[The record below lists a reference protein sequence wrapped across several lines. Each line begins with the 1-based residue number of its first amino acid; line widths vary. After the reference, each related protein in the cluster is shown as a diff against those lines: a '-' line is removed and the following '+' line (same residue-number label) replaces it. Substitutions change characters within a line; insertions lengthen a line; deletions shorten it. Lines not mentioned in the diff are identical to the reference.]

1 MKNRTLR
8 TSHLIAAAA
17 MLLAF
22 ASCGS
27 KTQTYAAADGSVTA
41 TLNERTGEWHL
52 TGPDGREIVPNYDS
66 MRVTEVSPDG
76 HPMTIVYYSGS
87 VEHWRQYYSTMQ
99 LRSEGDIVGGK
110 REGRWVFYHA
120 NGNIQTEATFVGG
133 VVRDHLLQRPCTD
146 IDIVCV
152 GRQEGGEV
160 HIGIQLAHAASA
172 ALGGSHVAVFKNF
185 GTASFKYTVDGR
197 EYELEF
203 VGARRES
210 YSRDSR
216 KPVVENGTLEDDQ
229 RRRDFTVNAL
239 AVCLNNDRLGEL
251 IDPFGGIRDLDAG
264 ILRTPLDPDI
274 TFSDDPLR
282 MMRAVRFA
290 SQLGF
295 RIADDTFEAIG
306 RNAKR
311 IEIVSAERITT
322 ELNKIMASSNPSLG
336 LKLMQKSGL
345 MQLVMPEISALQG
358 VETVDGKG
366 HKDIFFHTMQV
377 LDNVAAESDNL
388 WLRWAALLHDMGK
401 PGVKRYDARQGWTF
415 HGHEARGAHMVK
427 RLFKRL
433 RLPLGEEMRYVEKLV
448 MLHMRP
454 IILAED
460 IVTDSAVRRLLFEAG
475 DDIDDLMLLCHAD
488 ITTRNLDKQRRH
500 RENFELVKRKL
511 VELEERDRIRNFQPP
526 VSGEDIMRTFGIGPC
541 REIGTIKDAIKD
553 AILDG
558 SIPNERDAAW
568 QMMLSLGADLGLK
581 LRE

>member
-1 MKNRTLR
+1 MIDLGLDLYRVIGLEADR
-8 TSHLIAAAA
+8 LGIDA
-17 MLLAF
+17 
-22 ASCGS
+22 
-27 KTQTYAAADGSVTA
+27 YA
-41 TLNERTGEWHL
+41 
-52 TGPDGREIVPNYDS
+52 
-66 MRVTEVSPDG
+66 
-76 HPMTIVYYSGS
+76 
-87 VEHWRQYYSTMQ
+87 
-99 LRSEGDIVGGK
+99 
-110 REGRWVFYHA
+110 
-120 NGNIQTEATFVGG
+120 VGG

-146 IDIVCV
+146 IDVVCV

-160 HIGIQLAHAASA
+160 HIGIQLAHAASE
-172 ALGGSHVAVFKNF
+172 ALGGSHVSVFKNF
-185 GTASFKYTVDGR
+185 GTASFRYTADGR

-216 KPVVENGTLEDDQ
+216 KPIVENGTLEDDQ

-282 MMRAVRFA
+282 RMRAVRFA
-290 SQLGF
+290 AQLGF

-322 ELNKIMASSNPSLG
+322 ELNKIMASANPSLG
-336 LKLMQKSGL
+336 LKLMQKCGL

-377 LDNVAAESDNL
+377 LDNVAGMSDNL
-388 WLRWAALLHDMGK
+388 WLRWAALLHDVGK

-427 RLFKRL
+427 RIFKRM

-526 VSGEDIMRTFGIGPC
+526 VSGEDIMTTFCIGPC

-558 SIPNERDAAW
+558 RIPNERDAAW
-568 QMMLSLGADLGLK
+568 QMMLRLGADLGLK

>member
-1 MKNRTLR
+1 MIDLGLDLYRVIGLEADR
-8 TSHLIAAAA
+8 LGIDA
-17 MLLAF
+17 
-22 ASCGS
+22 
-27 KTQTYAAADGSVTA
+27 YA
-41 TLNERTGEWHL
+41 
-52 TGPDGREIVPNYDS
+52 
-66 MRVTEVSPDG
+66 
-76 HPMTIVYYSGS
+76 
-87 VEHWRQYYSTMQ
+87 
-99 LRSEGDIVGGK
+99 
-110 REGRWVFYHA
+110 
-120 NGNIQTEATFVGG
+120 VGG

-146 IDIVCV
+146 IDVVCV

-160 HIGIQLAHAASA
+160 HIGIQLAHAASE
-172 ALGGSHVAVFKNF
+172 ALGGSHVSVFKNF
-185 GTASFKYTVDGR
+185 GTASFRYTADGR

-216 KPVVENGTLEDDQ
+216 KPIVENGTLEDDQ

-239 AVCLNNDRLGEL
+239 AVCLNHDRLGEL

-290 SQLGF
+290 AQLGF

-322 ELNKIMASSNPSLG
+322 ELNKIMASANPSLG
-336 LKLMQKSGL
+336 LKLMQKCGL

-377 LDNVAAESDNL
+377 LDNVAGMSDNL
-388 WLRWAALLHDMGK
+388 WLRWAALLHDVGK

-427 RLFKRL
+427 RIFKRL

-460 IVTDSAVRRLLFEAG
+460 IVTDSAVRRLLFEAS

-526 VSGEDIMRTFGIGPC
+526 VSGEDIMTTFGIGPC

-558 SIPNERDAAW
+558 RIPNERDAAW
-568 QMMLSLGADLGLK
+568 QMMLRLGADLGLK

>member
-1 MKNRTLR
+1 MIDLGLDLYRAIGQEADRLG
-8 TSHLIAAAA
+8 IDA
-17 MLLAF
+17 
-22 ASCGS
+22 
-27 KTQTYAAADGSVTA
+27 YA
-41 TLNERTGEWHL
+41 
-52 TGPDGREIVPNYDS
+52 
-66 MRVTEVSPDG
+66 
-76 HPMTIVYYSGS
+76 
-87 VEHWRQYYSTMQ
+87 
-99 LRSEGDIVGGK
+99 
-110 REGRWVFYHA
+110 
-120 NGNIQTEATFVGG
+120 VGG

-322 ELNKIMASSNPSLG
+322 ELNKIMASRNPSLG

-415 HGHEARGAHMVK
+415 HGHEARGAHMVR

-526 VSGEDIMRTFGIGPC
+526 VSGEDIMTTFGIGPC

>member
-1 MKNRTLR
+1 MIDLGLDLYRVIGLEADR
-8 TSHLIAAAA
+8 LGIDA
-17 MLLAF
+17 
-22 ASCGS
+22 
-27 KTQTYAAADGSVTA
+27 YA
-41 TLNERTGEWHL
+41 
-52 TGPDGREIVPNYDS
+52 
-66 MRVTEVSPDG
+66 
-76 HPMTIVYYSGS
+76 
-87 VEHWRQYYSTMQ
+87 
-99 LRSEGDIVGGK
+99 
-110 REGRWVFYHA
+110 
-120 NGNIQTEATFVGG
+120 VGG

-146 IDIVCV
+146 IDVVCV

-160 HIGIQLAHAASA
+160 HIGIQLAHAASE
-172 ALGGSHVAVFKNF
+172 ALGGSHVSVFKNF
-185 GTASFKYTVDGR
+185 GTASFRYTADGR

-216 KPVVENGTLEDDQ
+216 KPIVENGTLEDDQ

-311 IEIVSAERITT
+311 IEIVSAERITS
-322 ELNKIMASSNPSLG
+322 ELNKIMASANPSLG
-336 LKLMQKSGL
+336 LKLMQKCGL

-377 LDNVAAESDNL
+377 LDNVAGMSDNL
-388 WLRWAALLHDMGK
+388 WLRWAALLHDVGK

-427 RLFKRL
+427 RIFKRL
-433 RLPLGEEMRYVEKLV
+433 RLPLGEEMRYVETLV

-526 VSGEDIMRTFGIGPC
+526 VSGEDIMTTFGIGPC

-558 SIPNERDAAW
+558 RIPNERDAAW
-568 QMMLSLGADLGLK
+568 QMMLRLAADLGLK

>member
-1 MKNRTLR
+1 MIDLGLDLYRAIGHEADRLG
-8 TSHLIAAAA
+8 IDA
-17 MLLAF
+17 
-22 ASCGS
+22 
-27 KTQTYAAADGSVTA
+27 YA
-41 TLNERTGEWHL
+41 
-52 TGPDGREIVPNYDS
+52 
-66 MRVTEVSPDG
+66 
-76 HPMTIVYYSGS
+76 
-87 VEHWRQYYSTMQ
+87 
-99 LRSEGDIVGGK
+99 
-110 REGRWVFYHA
+110 
-120 NGNIQTEATFVGG
+120 VGG

-322 ELNKIMASSNPSLG
+322 ELNKIMASRNPSLG